1 MQLFLRG
8 IDGTTQIVE
17 ASAESSVLEL
27 KDLVH
32 SKTGVPVEEQR
43 LTTGVVEL
51 SDNSR
56 SLGAYNVEKEAN
68 LQLHLRLLGGDDD
81 DELSSGSESES
92 ESEED
97 EDTGLTENQNRLL
110 YMISLYTKK
119 ATPHTDE
126 KDEWVRSLL
135 PYLLYVP
142 CCPHMLPFS
151 LLTFIIP
158 SLPR

>member
-17 ASAESSVLEL
+17 ASAESSVSEL
-27 KDLVH
+27 KELVQG
-32 SKTGVPVEEQR
+32 KTGVPVEEQR
-43 LTTGVVEL
+43 LTTGIVEL
-51 SDNSR
+51 SENNR
-56 SLGAYNVEKEAN
+56 RLGAYNIEKDAN

-81 DELSSGSESES
+81 EELSSGSESES

-126 KDEWVRSLL
+126 KDEWVRLQL
-135 PYLLYVP
+135 I
-142 CCPHMLPFS
+142 PFLS
-151 LLTFIIP
+151 TP
-158 SLPR
+158 